1 MQQHISRPRV
11 AVDAVVLAALVV
23 GAGLAFGPAYGGSRY
38 LLTLGLG
45 ALLGAVAAAVPVLL
59 RWPGWMTLPIAAV
72 GYLLVG
78 PLAATPTV
86 ATAGVLPSL
95 ESTRLL
101 ARGVISSW
109 KQMLTIAVPVGD
121 FGALLLPAFLLALLL
136 TTAAVLLALR
146 TTVPLLALLGPVLM
160 GIGAAA
166 FGTTTA
172 VAPAIAGTALGL
184 AGLVWAAWRRRAS
197 GKPGLE
203 LRRPTALAL
212 LVIPAVAAGALL
224 TPVLAP
230 AADRAVLR
238 TEVVP
243 PFDASKIESTLKSYR
258 GYVRKTPNDVEVVLG
273 GVPKGGLFLGMS
285 TMTDYN
291 GLLMSVNDAS
301 GRFAPIGGQ
310 LNSDGDTPGQQVQL
324 TVQVQDYTGPW
335 VFTAGQLRS
344 LEFTGAR
351 ANQLQQGLFYNR
363 DTGSAL
369 VRPDLQNGDGYR
381 LAASVP
387 TTVGLDDLSASK
399 GLQVDTSV
407 PIPTATNVPT
417 EVRQRANDWGG
428 DSTDPTDI
436 TRALLTAT
444 SQEHGWWSH
453 GASGEPASAGGHGA
467 DRIRALL
474 TNDTMY
480 GDAEQY
486 SVAAAL
492 MLWERKIPAR
502 VVMGFRPT
510 DAGTVTLRG
519 KDMTAWVEVPFRG
532 RGWLPLDPNPSEQKP
547 PPTQKPGEAP
557 SAAAQNTLQN
567 PPPPIPAT
575 TQQQKTQDQPKKP
588 SQASKSKQAQQEQ
601 TSQQSSSSSFPWWL
615 LLVIAGALLLVLL
628 PLLVIW
634 WLKRRRRKRL
644 ATGPPERR
652 IAGGWTYLMGSARDF
667 GRTVRPGATRSE
679 IAKEWYSRPPGSK
692 TAGSRSAAAPV
703 SAPVAAAPGEPAA
716 DRGSGV
722 ALLARDADNQVF
734 APDPVPQEAADAYWA
749 AVDRELASLR
759 RAHTPVQR
767 LRAML
772 SLRSLR
778 FDRQRKG
785 SAR

>member
-1 MQQHISRPRV
+1 MQQNLHRSRV

-45 ALLGAVAAAVPVLL
+45 AVLGAAAAAVPVLL

-78 PLAATPTV
+78 PVAATPTV

-121 FGALLLPAFLLALLL
+121 FGSLLLPAFLLALL
-136 TTAAVLLALR
+136 TSTAAVLVALR
-146 TTVPLLALLGPVLM
+146 TKVPLLALLGPVVM
-160 GIGAAA
+160 GVGAAA

-172 VAPAIAGTALGL
+172 VAPAVAGTALGV
-184 AGLVWAAWRRRAS
+184 AGLVWAAWRRRTV

-203 LRRPTALAL
+203 VRRPTALAL
-212 LVIPAVAAGALL
+212 LVVPAVAAGALL

-230 AADRAVLR
+230 SADRAVLR
-238 TEVVP
+238 AEVVP
-243 PFDASKIESTLKSYR
+243 PFDDSKIESTLKSYR
-258 GYVRKTPNDVEVVLG
+258 GYVRQSPNDVEIVLG
-273 GVPKGGLFLGMS
+273 GVPEDGLYLGMS

-291 GLLMSVNDAS
+291 GLLMAVNDAS
-301 GRFAPIGGQ
+301 GRFTPIGGQ
-310 LNSDGDTPGQQVQL
+310 VNTDGYRAGRSVDL

-335 VFTAGQLRS
+335 VFTAGQLQS
-344 LEFTGAR
+344 LEFTGPR

-363 DTGSAL
+363 GTGSAL
-369 VRPDLQNGDGYR
+369 VRPDLQRGDGYR
-381 LAASVP
+381 LSASVP
-387 TTVGLDDLSASK
+387 ALIELDELSASK
-399 GLQVDTSV
+399 GLRVDTSE

-417 EVRQRANDWGG
+417 EVKQRANDWGG

-436 TRALLTAT
+436 TRELLKAT
-444 SQEHGWWSH
+444 SSEHGWWSH
-453 GASGEPASAGGHGA
+453 GAEGEPASAGGHGA

-474 TNDTMY
+474 TSDTMY

-486 SVAAAL
+486 SVAMAL

-510 DAGTVTLRG
+510 TGGTVTLRG
-519 KDMTAWVEVPFRG
+519 KDMTAWVEVPFVG

-575 TQQQKTQDQPKKP
+575 TQQQKTQEQPKKP

-601 TSQQSSSSSFPWWL
+601 TSEQSSSSSFPWWL
-615 LLVIAGALLLVLL
+615 LLVILGGVLLVLL
-628 PLLVIW
+628 PLLLIW

-667 GRTVRPGATRSE
+667 GRTVHPGATRSE
-679 IAKEWYSRPPGSK
+679 IARQWHSRAPGGN
-692 TAGSRSAAAPV
+692 TAGSRSVA
-703 SAPVAAAPGEPAA
+703 SPVAARATGESAE
-716 DRGSGV
+716 RSGV
-722 ALLARDADNQVF
+722 AVLARDADNQVF
-734 APDPVPQEAADAYWA
+734 APDPVPPEAADAYWT
-749 AVDRELASLR
+749 AVERELAALR
-759 RAHTPVQR
+759 RSHTPVQR

-772 SLRSLR
+772 SLKSLR
-778 FDRQRKG
+778 SEPPERSGRKDA
-785 SAR
+785 AR